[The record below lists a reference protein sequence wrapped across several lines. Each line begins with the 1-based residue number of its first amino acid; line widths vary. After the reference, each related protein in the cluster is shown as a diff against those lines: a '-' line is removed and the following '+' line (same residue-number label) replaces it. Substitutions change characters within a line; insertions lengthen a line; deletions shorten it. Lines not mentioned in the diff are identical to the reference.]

1 MTLSAEQQIKAAQC
15 VAEWTRV
22 GLCTE
27 PADRPAA
34 EAAIRLVYECG
45 GLKPPKKIVWCGSP
59 LAMLHAAGDGKT
71 EASSIND
78 HEPHKRGF
86 ATGRAVD
93 QLKGEV
99 QSAAQA
105 AGGKPASVYDC
116 IYGQHEAGW
125 LAFYDFMAK
134 EFGQEENVKPLRGL
148 MALARSCGWAAPY
161 ENIAYLS
168 ERHTTLKRDPQGR
181 LHAVDGPAVAYPDG
195 WSVYAVRGVR
205 VPGEWI
211 TDKANLDP
219 RRALTE
225 PNIEQRAAIATI
237 LGWDKVMA
245 QLTPRV
251 IDDRTQDMQS
261 LLAMIK
267 DGHHDVGRLVAVDLP
282 DEGEARFLEVV
293 CNAHIDEKRY
303 VRVPPTMRTALEASR
318 WTYRAEGD
326 DVQPEGRT

>member
-1 MTLSAEQQIKAAQC
+1 MTLSAEQQIKAAAC
-15 VAEWTRV
+15 VREWTAI

-45 GLKPPKKIVWCGSP
+45 GLKPPKRIVWCGSP
-59 LAMLHAAGDGKT
+59 LAMLHAAGAEAT
-71 EASSIND
+71 ESA
-78 HEPHKRGF
+78 HEKPDLQRLQHIG
-86 ATGRAVD
+86 
-93 QLKGEV
+93 
-99 QSAAQA
+99 SAGSLVRDETFK
-105 AGGKPASVYDC
+105 AGAKPASVYDC

-181 LHAVDGPAVAYPDG
+181 LHAVDGPAVAYPDS
-195 WSVYAVRGVR
+195 WSIYAVRGTR
-205 VPGEWI
+205 IPAEWI

-225 PNIEQRAAIATI
+225 PNLEQRAAIATI
-237 LGWDKVMA
+237 LGWDKVF
-245 QLTPRV
+245 QYLQPKV
-251 IDDRTQDMQS
+251 IDDRTQSVSDVLQMVRN
-261 LLAMIK
+261 
-267 DGHHDVGRLVAVDLP
+267 GHHDVGRLVAVDLP
-282 DEGEARFLEVV
+282 DEGEARFLEVL
-293 CNAHIDEKRY
+293 CPAHIDERRY
-303 VRVPPTMRTALEASR
+303 IRVPREMTTALAASR
-318 WTYRAEGD
+318 WTYRMDPED
-326 DVQPEGRT
+326 NTPVEGRS